1 MKNVLPAHD
10 STGTSEIPEDVMDNE
25 QIYEKWRRGRSQTE
39 PAADFA
45 DRVMRSVE
53 SLSAYDGPSPRLSRT
68 QGLLR
73 MSVCAAAVL
82 AALFRVAEL
91 FSLFAASNLDN

>member
-1 MKNVLPAHD
+1 MD
-10 STGTSEIPEDVMDNE
+10 SET
-25 QIYEKWRRGRSQTE
+25 IYEKWRHDRSRVA

-45 DRVMRSVE
+45 DRVMQSVK
-53 SLSAYDGPSPRLSRT
+53 SLSAPDGPSPRLSRT

-82 AALFRVAEL
+82 AALFRVVEL

>member
-1 MKNVLPAHD
+1 MNTEP
-10 STGTSEIPEDVMDNE
+10 
-25 QIYEKWRRGRSQTE
+25 IYEKWRRERACVE
-39 PAADFA
+39 PAAGFA
-45 DRVMRSVE
+45 DRVVRSAE
-53 SLSAYDGPSPRLSRT
+53 SLPKPNGSPQRLSRT

-73 MSVCAAAVL
+73 TSACAAAGL